1 MAAVYPPTSADDSRP
16 GLQDATGTIILP
28 EQSARVPG
36 HPDALLHSPD
46 TRFPASDI
54 GEHAMTRRSIDQEEL
69 ARFREALRD
78 SQIQRTHHDRADTG
92 KSSGPDQNTLRARRE
107 AATQPDSTTLTSRTS
122 DGRVEPVAPSQFLSF
137 ALADLPERTLAR
149 LRRGDI
155 AWQAGLDLH
164 GYDLDQ
170 ARLEFEHFMQD
181 MRHEQAR
188 CVLIVHGK
196 AWSGVSRYPVIKSH
210 LNAWLREL
218 PEVLAFCSAQD
229 ADGGTGA
236 VYVLLKRQRDHA

>member
-1 MAAVYPPTSADDSRP
+1 
-16 GLQDATGTIILP
+16 
-28 EQSARVPG
+28 
-36 HPDALLHSPD
+36 
-46 TRFPASDI
+46 
-54 GEHAMTRRSIDQEEL
+54 MTRRSIDREEL
-69 ARFREALRD
+69 AQFREALRN
-78 SQIQRTHHDRADTG
+78 SRVQRMQHDRADTG
-92 KSSGPDQNTLRARRE
+92 RRSGPDRSTVRARRE
-107 AATQPDSTTLTSRTS
+107 AATQSDSASLTSRTS
-122 DGRVEPVAPSQFLSF
+122 DGRVEPVAPSQSLSF

-149 LRRGDI
+149 LRRGEI

-218 PEVLAFCSAQD
+218 PEVLAFCSARD

-236 VYVLLKRQRDHA
+236 VYVLLRRQRDRA